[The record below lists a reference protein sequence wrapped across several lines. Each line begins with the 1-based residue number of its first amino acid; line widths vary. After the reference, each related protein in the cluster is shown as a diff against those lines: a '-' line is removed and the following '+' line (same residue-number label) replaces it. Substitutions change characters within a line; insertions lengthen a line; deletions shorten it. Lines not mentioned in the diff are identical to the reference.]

1 MNIFQQI
8 FSIGLDKN
16 IQGIT
21 REKVIT
27 TNQFAFYLT
36 FFEIFYLILSI
47 MKAPVL
53 MQWPLMGILGNLIV
67 LTFNHLRLYQIS
79 RVILC
84 IIPMSVVIIYNSYLT
99 PVDANPRISGYI
111 IGVVHLLIP
120 FLIFDVREK
129 KYQWSLF
136 IILSGFLLSMFQLED
151 ILVDPMIDYETLYE
165 PDSTRGAY
173 IGIFGMGILMLLMQR
188 ERMSY
193 RLESERLTKESIE
206 RAEELEKSDK
216 ELREVL
222 KKVQVTKIEDEQRT
236 WTTQCLSEFNDLTR
250 TVENLDDL
258 IDQSTSFLA
267 RVLELNQ
274 VAVFSRV
281 EDKERGDYLRRQ
293 SVYAYDR
300 KKYLNSNKIEQGEG
314 LIGQC
319 FLEKK
324 PIILKDVP
332 SGYLNISSGLGDIT
346 ASFVAIYPLKAYDKV
361 EGVIEIASFKVLE
374 EYKLEFLSRVCE
386 SLAITILNKL
396 ASEKLK
402 QLLAISQQ
410 QAEQM
415 RSQEEEMRQNLE
427 EMQATQEEMKR
438 NEDVYQEEIRRIR
451 KLADK

>member
-27 TNQFAFYLT
+27 SNQFAFYLT
-36 FFEIFYLILSI
+36 FFQMFYLILSI

-53 MQWPLMGILGNLIV
+53 MQWPLMGILGNLVV
-67 LTFNHLRLYQIS
+67 LTLNHLRLFQVS

-84 IIPMSVVIIYNSYLT
+84 LVPMSIVIIYNSYLT
-99 PVDANPRISGYI
+99 PEGANPRTSGFI
-111 IGVVHLLIP
+111 VAMVHLLIP

-129 KYQWSLF
+129 KFQWSLF
-136 IILSGFLLSMFQLED
+136 IILAGFLLSMFKLQDVLN
-151 ILVDPMIDYETLYE
+151 DPLIDYDTLYA
-165 PDSTRGAY
+165 PNSTRGAY
-173 IGIFGMGILMLLMQR
+173 LGLLGMGILMLLMQR

-193 RLESERLTKESIE
+193 RLESERLNRESIA
-206 RAEELEKSDK
+206 RNIELEKSDK

-222 KKVQVTKIEDEQRT
+222 EKVQITKIEDEQRT
-236 WTTQCLSEFNDLTR
+236 WTTQRLAEFNDLTR

-258 IDQSTSFLA
+258 IDHSTSFLA
-267 RVLELNQ
+267 KVLDLNQ

-324 PIILKDVP
+324 PIVLEDVP

-374 EYKLEFLSRVCE
+374 KYKLEFLSRVCE

-402 QLLAISQQ
+402 ELLAISQQ

-438 NEDVYQEEIRRIR
+438 NEDFYQTELSRIR
-451 KLADK
+451 KQGE